1 MRQICTFKIKSYYYT
16 VYEVDKIEGKDTF
29 IGESDY
35 INKTIKLE
43 RGDSNQMRL
52 TLIHELLHVWLYE
65 NGIKNQKDG
74 CFTFED
80 ICEIAAYSNDFI
92 TYAVEIYDYWKDR

>member
-1 MRQICTFKIKSYYYT
+1 MREICRFIIKGYYY
-16 VYEVDKIEGKDTF
+16 VIYEVDRIEGKETF

-35 INKTIKLE
+35 TNKTIKLE
-43 RGDSNQMRL
+43 KSNARQMRL

-65 NGIKNQKDG
+65 NGIKNQEDG

-80 ICEIAAYSNDFI
+80 VCEIAAYSNDFI
-92 TYAVEIYDYWKDR
+92 NYALEVYDYWKDR